1 MTIKLLF
8 GDDIRS
14 HVLKI
19 LSGECVFI
27 RRPRF
32 PTLYILSPW
41 ISDVQIE
48 FSDLYVSK
56 EEKLFMEGGKPD
68 SFLFL
73 DYNIKSINL
82 PYALLLLKLHGASE
96 HYQYPPALNIVTLPP
111 DENNYSA
118 NNVPRVKNLLD
129 FLDEI
134 GCNIFVNSKL
144 HSKLL
149 HTNDLAVLGSFN
161 LSSSAL
167 YYKEEIGIS
176 TNDLDNLEKLE
187 SYCLKVIQESERY
200 GYTSLLNYGKR
211 LMKSEIEYDEHLTNL
226 LAEVEAKP
234 PSLERKTRM
243 KELLDQSRA
252 LHRNRVYSPNNGIT
266 RGWLLD
272 QLIRDIYSEGYGEFL
287 FITGGYDKFIKSYA
301 SNLDLFYL
309 LSLRKFASSNREY
322 HGGKDWIKNCF
333 KYKGNESTDSIM
345 EFVKNKIIREK
356 VPKIRLRIKSLE

>member
-1 MTIKLLF
+1 VTIKLLF

-187 SYCLKVIQESERY
+187 SYCIKVIQESERY

-211 LMKSEIEYDEHLTNL
+211 LEEGERAHLNYQTEL
-226 LAEVEAKP
+226 LAQELGKP
-234 PSLERKTRM
+234 SSLEG
-243 KELLDQSRA
+243 KERIKEILSLSHEIDKKIFFR
-252 LHRNRVYSPNNGIT
+252 PNQIT

-301 SNLDLFYL
+301 SNLNLFYL
-309 LSLRKFASSNREY
+309 LSFRKFASSNREY
-322 HGGKDWIKNCF
+322 QGGKDWIKSRLG
-333 KYKGNESTDSIM
+333 YKGNGSTDSVL
-345 EFVKNKIIREK
+345 EFVKSKFVREK
-356 VPKIRLRIKSLE
+356 VPDIKLRIKSLK

>member
-1 MTIKLLF
+1 LTIKLLF

-14 HVLKI
+14 YVLKV
-19 LSGECVFI
+19 LSGECVLI

-56 EEKLFMEGGKPD
+56 EEKLFREGGKFD
-68 SFLFL
+68 SFLM

-82 PYALLLLKLHGASE
+82 PYALLLLKLHGSSE
-96 HYQYPPALNIVTLPP
+96 HYQHPPQLNVVTLPP

-118 NNVPRVKNLLD
+118 NNVPKVKNLLD

-134 GCNIFVNSKL
+134 GCNIFLNSKL

-149 HTNDLAVLGSFN
+149 LTNDLAVLGSFN

-167 YYKEEIGIS
+167 YYKEEIGVSI
-176 TNDLDNLEKLE
+176 NDLDNLELLE
-187 SYCLKVIQESERY
+187 SYCMKVIHESERY
-200 GYTSLLNYGKR
+200 GYTSLLKYGKR
-211 LMKSEIEYDEHLTNL
+211 LLKSEIEYDEHLTNL
-226 LAEVEAKP
+226 LAELEEKP
-234 PSLERKTRM
+234 PSLERKASM
-243 KELLDQSRA
+243 KELLDASSA
-252 LHRNRVYSPNNGIT
+252 LHRKSVYSPNNGVT

-272 QLIRDIYSEGYGEFL
+272 QLTKDVYSEGYGEFL

-345 EFVKNKIIREK
+345 EFVKSKIIREK